1 MKRASIMMATRNRS
15 AQLAVALES
24 IKVKNYQNVEII
36 VVDDASSDDTATVL
50 RDYGDGLR
58 SVRIDRPGGYRPNP
72 SAVLNV
78 GHLVAKSDIV
88 IEQGAE
94 VCHLTD
100 CVTPLLKVC
109 QPGIVALARV
119 HNGSIEEM
127 EAVQKDIIT
136 GHYDFPDDFKPDRC
150 ETVGTKLKG
159 PIVGRS
165 RTVLYCGRERPAP
178 FLFLGA
184 IHQDD
189 FAVVGRYNETIA
201 RGNDEDL
208 ANRLQARGVRFCF
221 VGRAIGF
228 HLKHGK
234 S

>member
-1 MKRASIMMATRNRS
+1 MKRVSIMMATRNRS
-15 AQLAVALES
+15 TQLAVALES
-24 IKVKNYQNVEII
+24 IKTQNYQDVEI
-36 VVDDASSDDTATVL
+36 VVIDDASSDDTTKVL
-50 RDYGDGLR
+50 RSHGNGLR
-58 SVRIDRPGGYRPNP
+58 SIRIDRLGGYRPNP

-100 CVTPLLKVC
+100 CVTPLLEVC
-109 QPGIVALARV
+109 RPGIVALARV

-127 EAVQKDIIT
+127 KSVRQDIIT
-136 GHYDFPDDFKPDRC
+136 GHYSFPDDFKPDRC

-159 PIVGRS
+159 PIVGKS
-165 RTVLYCGRERPAP
+165 RTLLYCGRERPAP

-184 IHQDD
+184 IHRED
-189 FAVVGRYNETIA
+189 FAAVGRYNETIV

-221 VGRAIGF
+221 VGRAVAF

>member
-1 MKRASIMMATRNRS
+1 MRSTILIATRNR
-15 AQLAVALES
+15 AVQLKYALES
-24 IKVKNYQNVEII
+24 IRLKHYRDVEVL
-36 VVDDASSDDTATVL
+36 VVDDASTEETTEVL
-50 RDYGDGLR
+50 RDYAKL
-58 SVRIDRPGGYRPNP
+58 VRVSRIERPGGYRRNP

-78 GHLVAKSDIV
+78 GHLVAKTDIV

-109 QPGIVALARV
+109 QPGVVALARV
-119 HNGSIEEM
+119 HSGSVEQMKSVREE
-127 EAVQKDIIT
+127 IIT
-136 GHYDFPDDFKPDRC
+136 AHYDFPDDFKPDKC

-165 RTVLYCGRERPAP
+165 RTVLYCGRERPVP

-184 IHQDD
+184 IHQED
-189 FAVVGRYNETIA
+189 FAAAGRYNEKIA
-201 RGNDEDL
+201 KGNDEDL
-208 ANRLQARGVRFCF
+208 ANRLQAQGVRFCF
-221 VGRAIGF
+221 VGRAVAF

-234 S
+234 T